1 MHVAAVKLPVQG
13 ARAAV
18 DQCLKIGVIIERACD
33 TLLFKLRFQS
43 RGKMVADKMRAQ
55 AQPAAQVLPG
65 GILINL
71 GEVTQPFGR
80 HGLPGQIKH
89 QEHLATALW
98 TGKHRWWFNH
108 CHHPV
113 SSS

>member
-55 AQPAAQVLPG
+55 AQPAAQAV
-65 GILINL
+65 
-71 GEVTQPFGR
+71 Q
-80 HGLPGQIKH
+80 Q
-89 QEHLATALW
+89 A
-98 TGKHRWWFNH
+98 
-108 CHHPV
+108 
-113 SSS
+113 

>member
-18 DQCLKIGVIIERACD
+18 YQCLKIGVIIERACD

-55 AQPAAQVLPG
+55 AQPAAQAV
-65 GILINL
+65 
-71 GEVTQPFGR
+71 Q
-80 HGLPGQIKH
+80 Q
-89 QEHLATALW
+89 A
-98 TGKHRWWFNH
+98 
-108 CHHPV
+108 
-113 SSS
+113 